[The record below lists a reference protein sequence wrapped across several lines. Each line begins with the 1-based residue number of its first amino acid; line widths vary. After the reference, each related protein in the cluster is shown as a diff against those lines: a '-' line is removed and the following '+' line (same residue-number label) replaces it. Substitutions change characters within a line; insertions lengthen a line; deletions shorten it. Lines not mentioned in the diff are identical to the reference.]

1 MRRMLVTLSVA
12 LAVVMTACSAPAST
26 DSGEA
31 PTLVA
36 QLSDFKVTLDHPSI
50 AAGHVVIGIRNTASM
65 EHELKVIKT
74 CVAPDQ
80 LPIDGATAKA
90 SEQGKV
96 GEVLNIGAGASRKL
110 VLELAAGKYVLLC
123 NIAGHYQLGMHTAL
137 EVK

>member
-1 MRRMLVTLSVA
+1 MRRPLFTLFVA
-12 LAVVMTACSAPAST
+12 LAVVMTACSAPAAT
-26 DSGEA
+26 DSAEA
-31 PTLVA
+31 PTLIA

-50 AAGHVVIGIRNTASM
+50 AAGHVVIGIRNVASM

-74 CVAPDQ
+74 DVAADQ

-96 GEVLNIGAGASRKL
+96 GEVLNIAGGASRKL
-110 VLELAAGKYVLLC
+110 VLELAAGKYVFLC
-123 NIAGHYQLGMHTAL
+123 NVAGHYQLGMRTAL

>member
-1 MRRMLVTLSVA
+1 MRRPFFTLFLA
-12 LAVVMTACSAPAST
+12 LAVVVTACSAPAPA

-31 PTLVA
+31 PTLIA

-74 CVAPDQ
+74 DLAPDQ

-96 GEVLNIGAGASRKL
+96 GEVLNIAGGASRKL